1 VNDCAAPRHDEP
13 EPAAPHSWLCR
24 PCTSGLRRDLHRL
37 PVLHAALGDLL
48 DPRGAGGGGGSGD
61 GLPYHEPAS
70 ECRSQIEHDTEF
82 WVMWIIGERQPS
94 AWPARTM
101 TAMCGWLSGWADWV
115 PLWPWAGDMAAVFAA
130 DRGRAMSLLD
140 PRPVADI
147 PVDNCPRCE
156 HGMLRAFIPR
166 TEGDRRPTVI
176 TCTDCGHEWDTTQ
189 WLGLGR
195 TILARKAAA

>member
-13 EPAAPHSWLCR
+13 EPAAPHSFLCR

-37 PVLHAALGDLL
+37 PGLHAALGDLL
-48 DPRGAGGGGGSGD
+48 DPRGSGTGHGDGD

-70 ECRSQIEHDTEF
+70 ECRSQIRHDLAWWATETAA
-82 WVMWIIGERQPS
+82 MARGELPGFTV
-94 AWPARTM
+94 PAL
-101 TAMCGWLSGWADWV
+101 AGWLAGQLAWAV
-115 PLWPWAGDMAAVFAA
+115 YRPWAGDMAAAFAA

-140 PRPVADI
+140 PRPVTDI
-147 PVDNCPRCE
+147 PVGCCPRCE

-166 TEGDRRPTVI
+166 TEGDRRPTLI

-195 TILARKAAA
+195 TLIARKAAA